1 MPRCIGGVAPPP
13 LLAPTPPGEI
23 ARIAERFVMMAETV
37 LTLLRVFLADRT
49 VRTEEVHTVCAQIV
63 LTGPNRGTVSRQ
75 ADDGMDSSC

>member
-1 MPRCIGGVAPPP
+1 MPRCSGGVAQPL

-23 ARIAERFVMMAETV
+23 ARIAERFIMMPET
-37 LTLLRVFLADRT
+37 LLPLLRVFMADRT

-63 LTGPNRGTVSRQ
+63 LTRPKRGTVSRQ